1 LFTPVRSRVVTGL
14 LPLRKKN
21 TVITQMRKTI
31 IFLNLIGCL
40 CATGSLTAQVRD
52 SANRKRYV
60 SKLYFREP
68 LLNVLRDFE
77 TVYGMNLRY
86 DSAQV
91 SDYRIHRD
99 FRSERIPDAF
109 KSLFDDLKE
118 LSYYVDENGVH
129 HIVPT
134 QNMPRNRTGKEN
146 RRYTGPV
153 SRRNLTVTG
162 RIKDQTNG
170 EFLPFATVQVE
181 GHPAIATST
190 NADGYFTL
198 YRVPSDTVALIFR
211 YLGYETQYFYL
222 SPEVQTDHLFVEL
235 QPAINLLDEIVIVR
249 EREDVLKIPE
259 RSIGIIQTTAAK
271 IADLPALGEKD
282 LFRSFQLMP
291 GISAA
296 NESSAGMYVRGGT
309 PDQNLVL
316 CDGFT
321 IYHQEHLMGVFSAFN
336 TNAVKDVQLHKGGFD
351 AKYGGRLSSVM
362 EIVGRTG
369 NDKSFNVGGDV
380 GFLGFNAFMEM
391 PFRHEK
397 GSFFVA
403 GRRSIRSF
411 MYDKFT
417 GVYSENQQTGMGGGP
432 PGGGR
437 FNRRN
442 QQKPASY
449 FYDLNAK
456 LTYNPTRR
464 DIVSLSFF
472 NGEDVLDNSRE
483 RFGSSYMSGSITDK
497 TNWGNVGSSLKW
509 SRNWDNRFYSN
520 LLASFSKYYS
530 LRDRQNATTS
540 SSSAG
545 ATNNIAVMFNQN
557 TGEHNNLW
565 DRSLKFDNEYKISGK
580 NKLEFGL
587 AYSAYRIDYRY
598 AQSDTVNIL
607 DMQNSGNLLSAYLQ
621 DKWTLVERLTLRPG
635 IRFSFYDVT
644 SRVYSEPRLQAFYKI
659 GSRLSL
665 KASTGHYKQ
674 FVNRIVREDISA
686 GSRDIWLLS
695 DDRGIPVS
703 SATHFVA
710 GGICETKDFLFDV
723 EAYYKKLYDLS
734 EYTLRFAPSFIDNS
748 GYQEFFYNGEGYS
761 RGIDFLVQKK
771 YGRLTG
777 WVGYTLS
784 ETRYRF
790 PVYGDGSFAAG
801 QDVTHEFKTVWTCK
815 PRKDF
820 TLSVTW
826 IYATGKP
833 FTEPIGGYKL
843 NMPNGGE
850 MNFTVVDKK
859 NNARYPDYHR
869 LDLLAKYDLSFI
881 RAFRSGI
888 SLSLFNVCDRVNVWY
903 REYAYDEQT
912 GITETNINL
921 LGFTPNVTLS
931 IQLK

>member
-1 LFTPVRSRVVTGL
+1 MIV
-14 LPLRKKN
+14 
-21 TVITQMRKTI
+21 
-31 IFLNLIGCL
+31 FLNLMACFSV
-40 CATGSLTAQVRD
+40 TGSLRAQVRD
-52 SANRKRYV
+52 SVEVKYYV
-60 SKLYFREP
+60 NEFYFKEP
-68 LLNVLRDFE
+68 LLHVLHDFE
-77 TVYGMNLRY
+77 TKYGMKLKY

-91 SDYRIHRD
+91 ADYKCRHD
-99 FRSERIPDAF
+99 FQSERVRDAF
-109 KSLFDDLKE
+109 RMLFDGLKG
-118 LSYYVDENGVH
+118 LSYYVDGMGYYC
-129 HIVPT
+129 IVPT
-134 QNMPRNRTGKEN
+134 KNMPRNRTGMEN
-146 RRYTGPV
+146 KHYTGQV

-181 GHPAIATST
+181 GLPTVAAATNT
-190 NADGYFTL
+190 DGYFTL
-198 YRVPSDTVALIFR
+198 YNVPSDTVALVFR

-222 SPEVQTDHLFVEL
+222 SPEVKTDHLLVEL
-235 QPAINLLDEIVIVR
+235 QPAINVLDEVVIVH
-249 EREDVLKIPE
+249 EREDVLKIPAM
-259 RSIGIIQTTAAK
+259 SIGIIQTTAAK

-316 CDGFT
+316 YDDFT

-362 EIVGRTG
+362 EIVGKTG
-369 NDKSFNVGGDV
+369 NDKSFNAGGDI

-391 PFRHEK
+391 PFKDEK

-403 GRRSIRSF
+403 GRRSFQSF

-417 GVYSENQQTGMGGGP
+417 DVYSENQQTGTGGGMGGGM
-432 PGGGR
+432 GGGR
-437 FNRRN
+437 FNQRN

-483 RFGSSYMSGSITDK
+483 SFGSSYMSGNITDK
-497 TNWGNVGSSLKW
+497 TNWGNVGSSLKG
-509 SRNWDNRFYSN
+509 SRNWNNRFYSN
-520 LLASFSKYYS
+520 LLVSFSKYYS
-530 LRDRQNATTS
+530 LRDRQNSTTS
-540 SSSAG
+540 SSSNG
-545 ATNNIAVMFNQN
+545 TTNNIAVMFDQN

-565 DRSLKFDNEYKISGK
+565 DYSLKFDNEYKIGGK

-587 AYSAYRIDYRY
+587 AYSHYRVDYRY
-598 AQSDTVNIL
+598 AQGDTVNIL
-607 DMQNSGNLLSAYLQ
+607 DMQNSGNLLSTYLQ
-621 DKWTLVERLTLRPG
+621 DKWTVGERLSVLPG
-635 IRFSFYDVT
+635 IRLSFYDVT
-644 SRVYSEPRLQAFYKI
+644 SRLYPEPRMQAFYKI
-659 GSRLSL
+659 GSRLNL
-665 KASTGHYKQ
+665 KASTGYYKQ

-703 SATHFVA
+703 SAVHLVA
-710 GGICETKDFLFDV
+710 GGSYETKDFLFDV

-734 EYTLRFAPSFIDNS
+734 EYTLRFAPSLIDHS

-761 RGIDFLVQKK
+761 RGIDFLFQKK

-777 WVGYTLS
+777 WVGYTLG

-790 PVYGDGSFAAG
+790 PVYGDGYFAAN
-801 QDVTHEFKTVWTCK
+801 QDVTHEFKTVWTYK
-815 PRKDF
+815 PRRDF
-820 TLSVTW
+820 TLSATW

-833 FTEPIGGYKL
+833 FTEPVGGYKL
-843 NMPNGGE
+843 NTPNGGE
-850 MNFTVVDKK
+850 MNFIVVDQK
-859 NNARYPDYHR
+859 NNARYPAYHR

-881 RAFRSGI
+881 KKIKSSI
-888 SLSLFNVCDRVNVWY
+888 SVSLFNVYDRANVWY
-903 REYAYDEQT
+903 REYAFDESA

-921 LGFTPNVTLS
+921 L
-931 IQLK
+931 